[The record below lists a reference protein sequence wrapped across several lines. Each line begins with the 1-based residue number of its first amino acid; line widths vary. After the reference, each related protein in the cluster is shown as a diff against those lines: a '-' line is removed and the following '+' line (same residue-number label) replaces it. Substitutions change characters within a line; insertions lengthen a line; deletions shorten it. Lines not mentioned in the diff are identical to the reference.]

1 MLKPPLVLY
10 VSMRPYTSIF
20 SLASKR
26 FKIFMI
32 NFGIFKLGN
41 YIHTVIKCSYTN
53 PRDYSKFINFI
64 SSHPNIE
71 HIRVLEKRRRSLS
84 FIAVKKSCRFY
95 EKIITKEF
103 LVLMPYVIVDGY
115 KKFFIVVTEQ
125 SMDDV
130 VEKLKKHGVIV
141 HLETLPFDIAVN
153 KLTSYINALNLH
165 SVLTDRQLNILDM
178 AYSCGYYEWPRRLSV
193 TKLAKQLSLS
203 KSAACERLRKAEL
216 KVIKYVLKEALP
228 IIRGARVNRAE
239 IPLKLREVA

>member
-1 MLKPPLVLY
+1 
-10 VSMRPYTSIF
+10 
-20 SLASKR
+20 
-26 FKIFMI
+26 MI

-41 YIHTVIKCSYTN
+41 HIHTVIKCSYTN
-53 PRDYSKFINFI
+53 PHDYIKFIEFI

-71 HIRVLEKRRRSLS
+71 HIRVLEKRKRSLS

-115 KKFFIVVTEQ
+115 KKFFIIVTEQ
-125 SMDDV
+125 GMDDV
-130 VEKLKKHGVIV
+130 VEKLKKHGEIV

-178 AYSCGYYEWPRRLSV
+178 AYSWGYYEWPRKLSV
-193 TKLAKQLSLS
+193 TKLAKKLNLS
-203 KSAACERLRKAEL
+203 KSATCEHLRKAEL

-228 IIRGARVNRAE
+228 IIRGAHANQAK
-239 IPLKLREVA
+239 ISLKLREMV